1 MVKKK
6 VGKRGGHF
14 STHGCAVPDLKV
26 VIIVKRKIIHG
37 KNHADEVTEC
47 TSGKVTMKAST
58 EEMVTSINTFVMWD
72 ISV

>member
-1 MVKKK
+1 MAKKK
-6 VGKRGGHF
+6 VGKRRGHF
-14 STHGCAVPDLKV
+14 SAHGCAVDLKV

-37 KNHADEVTEC
+37 KNHANEVTEC
-47 TSGKVTMKAST
+47 ASGNVTMKAST